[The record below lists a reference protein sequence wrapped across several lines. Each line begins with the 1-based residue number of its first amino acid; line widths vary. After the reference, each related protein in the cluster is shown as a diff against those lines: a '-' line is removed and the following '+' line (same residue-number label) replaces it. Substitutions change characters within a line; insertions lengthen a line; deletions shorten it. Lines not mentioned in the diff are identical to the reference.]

1 MMIPLSIVTQAHNA
15 GLCVIPPA
23 MDGTKK
29 PLPPGRDPRWRNYQT
44 QRPDLA
50 VLHSWYDPRNGLT
63 GLGIVTGKVS
73 GNLEAMDFDTRGGWE
88 AYQEMAEQCGVQP
101 LLDRI
106 WAGYGELSP
115 RGAHLLYRCAT
126 IAGNSKLARDTAGKA
141 FIETRGEG
149 GYLVIAP
156 SNGAVHP
163 SGGEYCCVS
172 GSLATILTISE
183 RERKDLW
190 ELAKSLD
197 QAPRTPDPGADPLR
211 SSSDPANRPGEDF
224 NRRASWPE
232 VLEPHGWKRLFSRGG
247 VTYWRRPDKDS
258 GVSATTGYAGTDYLY
273 VFSSSTA
280 LDNDRAYTKFGVY
293 ALLNHG
299 GDFRAATQSLG
310 KSGYGEQPRKPNQKP
325 NLHSVPPSGEP
336 PPSGRPA
343 EGSSP
348 ESRTSTRPPLIPLA
362 DYIAKPRANTYLVKG
377 VLPAQGL
384 GQLFGDAN
392 VGKSFIAIDLGCHLA
407 LGMPWRGYS
416 VKKTGVVYIAAEGL
430 GGLQARFFAWC
441 QQMGEIPDRFWIR
454 EYPVGLTDVQAA
466 TLLAEEIAKLPVWIG
481 LIILD
486 TFAGNFGVG
495 SENDAKDMA
504 AALIGMKVL
513 GQGRMVLN
521 IHHTG
526 HADKTRG
533 RGHSSLY
540 AAIDIELLAAR
551 QGEDGP
557 IALSHT
563 KARDFDRMKPL
574 AFRIERV
581 DLPWA
586 DEDGDP
592 VNSAMAV
599 PAEPVAQEDTKREP
613 SKKER
618 QALDVLKTM
627 YQEHQTNVGAGNTAR
642 VRLVDW
648 YQAISSLETDK
659 GHRRRIRFSL
669 ENKGLIYCDN
679 GYVYFC
685 ETR

>member
-1 MMIPLSIVTQAHNA
+1 MIPLSVVTQAYDA
-15 GLCVIPPA
+15 GLCIIPPA
-23 MDGTKK
+23 QDGTKK
-29 PLPPGRDPRWRNYQT
+29 PFPPGRDPRWRNYQT
-44 QRPDLA
+44 RRPDLA
-50 VLHSWYDPRNGLT
+50 VLQSWYDPGNGLT
-63 GLGIVTGKVS
+63 GLGIITGKVS
-73 GNLEAMDFDTRGGWE
+73 GNLEAMDFDTRSGWE
-88 AYQEMAEQCGVQP
+88 AYQDMAEQCGVLP

-115 RGAHLLYRCAT
+115 RGAHLLYRCAA
-126 IAGNSKLARDTAGKA
+126 IAGNTKLARDSAGKA

-149 GYLVIAP
+149 GYLIIAP
-156 SNGAVHP
+156 SNGSVHP
-163 SGGEYCCVS
+163 SGGDYRRVS

-183 RERKDLW
+183 VERQDLW

-197 QAPRTPDPGADPLR
+197 QAPPQPAGKVDPLQ

-224 NRRASWPE
+224 NRRATWPE
-232 VLEPHGWKRLFSRGG
+232 VLEPHGWQRVFERGE
-247 VTYWRRPDKDS
+247 VTYWRRPDKTS
-258 GVSATTGYAGTDYLY
+258 GISATTGYAGTEYMY
-273 VFSSSTA
+273 VFTSSTA

-299 GDFRAATQSLG
+299 GDFRAATHALG
-310 KSGYGEQPRKPNQKP
+310 KLGYGEQPRKPNQKP
-325 NLHSVPPSGEP
+325 HLYSVPPGGGS
-336 PPSGRPA
+336 PPSGSHA

-362 DYIAKPRANTYLVKG
+362 EYIAKPRVNTYLVKG

-384 GQLFGDAN
+384 GQLFGDSN
-392 VGKSFIAIDLGCHLA
+392 VGKSFIAIDIGCHVA
-407 LGMPWRGYS
+407 LGMPWRGH
-416 VKKTGVVYIAAEGL
+416 KTQKTGVVYIAAEGL
-430 GGLQARFFAWC
+430 GGLQARFFSWC
-441 QQMGEIPDRFWIR
+441 QQTGEIPDRFWIR

-466 TLLAEEIAKLPVWIG
+466 TLLAEEIAQLPYWVG

-495 SENDAKDMA
+495 SENDAEDMA
-504 AALIGMKVL
+504 LALIGMKLL
-513 GQGRMVLN
+513 GQKRMVLN
-521 IHHTG
+521 IHHSG

-533 RGHSSLY
+533 RGHSSLL
-540 AAIDIELLAAR
+540 AAIDIELLVAK
-551 QGEDGP
+551 QGEEGP
-557 IALSHT
+557 VMLSHT
-563 KARDFDRMKPL
+563 KARDFDRMTPL

-599 PAEPVAQEDTKREP
+599 PAEPGENIPTKKEP

-618 QALDVLKTM
+618 QAFDLLKTM
-627 YQEHQTNVGAGNTAR
+627 YQEHQANVGSGNTAR

-648 YQAISSLETDK
+648 YQAISAMETDK

-679 GYVYFC
+679 GYVYVC
-685 ETR
+685 DTQ

>member
-1 MMIPLSIVTQAHNA
+1 MIPLSVITQAHHA
-15 GLCVIPPA
+15 GLCIIPPA
-23 MDGTKK
+23 QDGSKK
-29 PLPPGRDPRWRNYQT
+29 PLPPGADPRWRQYQR

-50 VLHSWYDPRNGLT
+50 VLQSWYDPRNGLT
-63 GLGIVTGKVS
+63 GIGIVTGKVS
-73 GNLEAMDFDTRGGWE
+73 GNLEAMDFDTRSGWE
-88 AYQEMAEQCGVQP
+88 AYREMGDHCGVLP
-101 LLDRI
+101 LIDRI

-115 RGAHLLYRCAT
+115 RGAHLLYRCPT
-126 IAGNSKLARDTAGKA
+126 IAGNTKLAWDSASKV

-156 SNGAVHP
+156 SNGTVHP
-163 SGGEYCCVS
+163 SGDDYRCVS
-172 GSLATILTISE
+172 GSLASICTISE
-183 RERKDLW
+183 LERKDLW

-197 QAPRTPDPGADPLR
+197 QARPTSESSADPLR

-247 VTYWRRPDKDS
+247 MTYWRRPDKDS

-273 VFSSSTA
+273 VFTTSTA
-280 LDNDRAYTKFGVY
+280 LENDRAYTKFGVY
-293 ALLNHG
+293 AVLSHG
-299 GDFRAATQSLG
+299 GDFRAATSALG
-310 KSGYGEQPRKPNQKP
+310 KAGYGEQPRKPNQKP
-325 NLHSVPPSGEP
+325 HLHSVPPSGEP
-336 PPSGRPA
+336 PPSGGPG
-343 EGSSP
+343 EGDSP
-348 ESRTSTRPPLIPLA
+348 ESRTSSRPPLIPLA
-362 DYIAKPRANTYLVKG
+362 DYIAKPRASTYLIKG

-384 GQLFGDAN
+384 GQLFGDSN
-392 VGKSFIAIDLGCHLA
+392 VGKSFIAIDMGCHIA
-407 LGMPWRGYS
+407 LGMPWRGYNA
-416 VKKTGVVYIAAEGL
+416 KKTGVVYIAAEGL

-441 QQMGEIPDRFWIR
+441 QQTGEIPDRFWIR
-454 EYPVGLTDVQAA
+454 EYPVGLTDIQAA
-466 TLLAEEIAKLPVWIG
+466 ALLVEEIAKLPYGVG

-504 AALIGMKVL
+504 SALIGMKIL
-513 GQGRMVLN
+513 GQSRMVLN

-533 RGHSSLY
+533 RGHSSLL
-540 AAIDIELLAAR
+540 AAIDVELLAAK
-551 QGEDGP
+551 QGDEGP
-557 IALSHT
+557 VMLSHT
-563 KARDFDRMKPL
+563 KARDFDRMAPL

-599 PAEPVAQEDTKREP
+599 PAEPVDAPATKKEP
-613 SKKER
+613 SKKEQ

-627 YQEHQTNVGAGNTAR
+627 YQEHQANVDAGKMAR
-642 VRLVDW
+642 VRLMDW
-648 YQAISSLETDK
+648 YQAISAMETDK
-659 GHRRRIRFSL
+659 GNRRRIRFSL

-679 GYVYFC
+679 GYVYLC